1 MGQTSPPWYR
11 AQTGSNNVTFRTEE
25 YKKSRHESNFQN
37 ESYCTE
43 HQNNMNSSRRTFLL
57 LRGSSYSL
65 VELPTFLPAS
75 CIVQTSCQCQ
85 SCQGGSVKTALAA
98 TDTEIT
104 LAATVMEIT
113 LAEVLS
119 VYQPSHKT
127 MVRPTSQWTVMFV
140 AIIFFTTCLLLV
152 GFMLSITS
160 QYQDITIARVL
171 NSSDEI
177 VDIKEKLSL

>member
-1 MGQTSPPWYR
+1 MVQTSQLWHD
-11 AQTGSNNVTFRTEE
+11 AKTDTKNVSFSTEKE
-25 YKKSRHESNFQN
+25 KYHNSRNEPYPCEELEDMKSASL
-37 ESYCTE
+37 
-43 HQNNMNSSRRTFLL
+43 SRRKTILL

-98 TDTEIT
+98 NDT
-104 LAATVMEIT
+104 EIT